1 MSSENQ
7 KRVNDLKSEGNK
19 ALESSNFEEAI
30 KKYTEAIA
38 LDPENHV
45 LYSNRSA
52 ALTKAAR
59 YLEALG
65 DADKTIE
72 IKPDWAKGFS
82 RKGTALC
89 YLNRYE
95 EAASVFMEGL
105 KIDPENAQLKNGLE
119 DAQSKLSGP
128 SGSQPLGNPF
138 AAPDIMQRLE
148 ANPKTRE
155 YLKQPDYKMMIQLL
169 QQNPNS
175 LQSFQD
181 PRIIQTLGVL
191 LGFDLEQKQAD
202 ASEDKDTE
210 AMPEQ
215 TSMPSQRSNSNSQ
228 NHYNSVP
235 DNQPNSQAQ
244 EEKLKGNEAYKK
256 KDFETAIVHYDK
268 AIELDPT
275 DITFRNNKAA
285 VYFEMK
291 EYDKCIETSEEA
303 INIGR
308 ENRADYTLIAKALA
322 RAGKA
327 FMKKEDNESALRYLN
342 KSLSE
347 HRNPEIQK
355 IVQVLDKKIK
365 EDERLKYIDPE
376 KSLEAKTLG
385 NDYFKKGD
393 YPTAKKHYDEAI
405 KRNPDDA
412 KLYSNRAACYTKL
425 LEFNLALKDA
435 DKCIELDPKFIK
447 GYLRKGSI
455 FYAMKEPSKAAQSY
469 LKALDLDPNCEEANQ
484 GYRDSRMAEGN
495 DPEAVRKRAMADPEV
510 TQILKD
516 PAMQL
521 ILQQMEKD
529 PKAVRE
535 HLQNP
540 EVAAKIEKLMECG
553 IIALR

>member
-7 KRVNDLKSEGNK
+7 KKVNDLKSEGNK
-19 ALESSNFEEAI
+19 ALETANFEEAI
-30 KKYTEAIA
+30 RKYTEAIA

-119 DAQSKLSGP
+119 DAQSKLTGP

-138 AAPDIMQRLE
+138 AFPDIMQRLE

-155 YLKQPDYKMMIQLL
+155 YLKQPDYRMMIQLL

-191 LGFDLEQKQAD
+191 LGFDLEQKNAD
-202 ASEDKDTE
+202 ASEDKETE
-210 AMPEQ
+210 STPEQ
-215 TSMPSQRSNSNSQ
+215 TSMPPQSSKSNPQNNSN
-228 NHYNSVP
+228 P
-235 DNQPNSQAQ
+235 EPENQSNSQAQ
-244 EEKLKGNEAYKK
+244 EEKQKGNEAYKK
-256 KDFETAIVHYDK
+256 KDFDTAIAHYDK

-275 DITFRNNKAA
+275 DITYRNNKAA
-285 VYFEMK
+285 VYFELK
-291 EYDKCIETSEEA
+291 DYDKCIEISEEA
-303 INIGR
+303 TNIGR

-327 FMKKEDNESALRYLN
+327 YMKKGDDESALRYLN

-347 HRNPEIQK
+347 HRNPDIQK
-355 IVQVLDKKIK
+355 IVHALDKKIK
-365 EDERLKYIDPE
+365 ENERLKYIDPE

-455 FYAMKEPSKAAQSY
+455 LYAMKEPSKAAQAY

>member
-7 KRVNDLKSEGNK
+7 KKVNDLKSEGNK
-19 ALESSNFEEAI
+19 ALESDDFEEAI
-30 KKYTEAIA
+30 RKYTEAIA

-119 DAQSKLSGP
+119 DAQSKLTGP

-138 AAPDIMQRLE
+138 AFPDIMQRLE

-155 YLKQPDYKMMIQLL
+155 YLKQPDYRMMIQLL

-191 LGFDLEQKQAD
+191 LGFDLEQKNAD
-202 ASEDKDTE
+202 ASEDKETE
-210 AMPEQ
+210 ATPDQ
-215 TSMPSQRSNSNSQ
+215 TSMPPQSSNSKPQNNS
-228 NHYNSVP
+228 NP
-235 DNQPNSQAQ
+235 EPENQPNSQAQ
-244 EEKLKGNEAYKK
+244 EEKQKGNEAYKK
-256 KDFETAIVHYDK
+256 KDFATALEHYDK

-275 DITFRNNKAA
+275 DITYRNNKSA
-285 VYFEMK
+285 VYFELK
-291 EYDKCIETSEEA
+291 DYDKCIEISEEA

-327 FMKKEDNESALRYLN
+327 CMKKEDNESALRYLN

-365 EDERLKYIDPE
+365 ENERLKYIDPE

-385 NDYFKKGD
+385 NDHFKKGD

-455 FYAMKEPSKAAQSY
+455 FYAMKEPSKAAQAY

>member
-1 MSSENQ
+1 MSGENKQ
-7 KRVNDLKSEGNK
+7 KVNDLKSEGNK
-19 ALESSNFEEAI
+19 ALESGDFEEAI
-30 KKYTEAIA
+30 RKYTEAIA
-38 LDPENHV
+38 LDPDNHV

-52 ALTKAAR
+52 ALTKIGR

-65 DADKTIE
+65 DAEKTIG
-72 IKPDWAKGFS
+72 IKQDWPKGFS

-95 EAASVFMEGL
+95 EAATVFMEGL
-105 KIDPENAQLKNGLE
+105 EIDPDNQQLKNGLE
-119 DAQSKLSGP
+119 EANSHLTGP
-128 SGSQPLGNPF
+128 SGSQSIGSPF
-138 AAPDIMQRLE
+138 GYPDLMQRLE

-155 YLKQPDYKMMIQLL
+155 YLKQPDYRMMIQLL
-169 QQNPNS
+169 QQNPNN
-175 LQSFQD
+175 LQNIQD

-191 LGFDLEQKQAD
+191 LGFDLEQKMSHTSDDKGKDSQA
-202 ASEDKDTE
+202 
-210 AMPEQ
+210 EQ
-215 TSMPSQRSNSNSQ
+215 TSKPEPPQSTDNSKKSTDSETQPS
-228 NHYNSVP
+228 
-235 DNQPNSQAQ
+235 SQAL
-244 EEKLKGNEAYKK
+244 EEKQKGNEAYKK
-256 KDFETAIVHYDK
+256 KDFTTAHLHYDK

-285 VYFEMK
+285 VYFEQK
-291 EYDKCIETSEEA
+291 DYDKCIEVSEEA
-303 INIGR
+303 ITIGR

-327 FMKKEDNESALRYLN
+327 YLKKEDDYNALRYLN

-347 HRNPEIQK
+347 HRTTETQK
-355 IVQVLDKKIK
+355 LCYEVNKHIIEK
-365 EDERLKYIDPE
+365 EKLAYLDPE
-376 KSLEAKTLG
+376 KALEAKTLG
-385 NDYFKKGD
+385 NEYFKKGD

-425 LEFNLALKDA
+425 IEFNLALKDA

-455 FYAMKEPSKAAQSY
+455 YFAMKEPAKAAQAYS
-469 LKALDLDPNCEEANQ
+469 KALELDPNCEEANL
-484 GYRDSRMAEGN
+484 GYRDARMAEGN

-516 PAMQL
+516 PAMQM

-529 PKAVRE
+529 PKAVRD

>member
-1 MSSENQ
+1 MIGTRTGMILDYSMKSRTCRICSTDRRINKIPNVKKKKKQDTKSACYRQNFSGSFKAMESDMAVLMVADARQ
-7 KRVNDLKSEGNK
+7 KPTYIRGWFLARKHQKS
-19 ALESSNFEEAI
+19 
-30 KKYTEAIA
+30 
-38 LDPENHV
+38 
-45 LYSNRSA
+45 
-52 ALTKAAR
+52 
-59 YLEALG
+59 
-65 DADKTIE
+65 DADPVFNVRGAHNIVLRSGAYCD
-72 IKPDWAKGFS
+72 IVLGS
-82 RKGTALC
+82 R
-89 YLNRYE
+89 R
-95 EAASVFMEGL
+95 
-105 KIDPENAQLKNGLE
+105 
-119 DAQSKLSGP
+119 
-128 SGSQPLGNPF
+128 
-138 AAPDIMQRLE
+138 
-148 ANPKTRE
+148 
-155 YLKQPDYKMMIQLL
+155 
-169 QQNPNS
+169 
-175 LQSFQD
+175 
-181 PRIIQTLGVL
+181 
-191 LGFDLEQKQAD
+191 
-202 ASEDKDTE
+202 
-210 AMPEQ
+210 
-215 TSMPSQRSNSNSQ
+215 
-228 NHYNSVP
+228 
-235 DNQPNSQAQ
+235 
-244 EEKLKGNEAYKK
+244 KLKGNEAYKK
-256 KDFETAIVHYDK
+256 KDFDTAIVHYDK
-268 AIELDPT
+268 VIELDPK

-393 YPTAKKHYDEAI
+393 YPNAKKHYDEAI